1 MSDMRH
7 IITTTTEVISGAS
20 RQSGGSGILMHVMAS
35 PAASGVGVWGHV
47 PHVGA
52 LVTVGLAGAAVAG
65 TVVAVKRGGGPRR
78 SRLSLWIRLRLH
90 IYPGPGFAT
99 RWDLWRRYGKPAA
112 RRKAQHG
119 RPSLTWQA
127 RWFGPWQEYATYHG
141 RAQGWVHRW
150 RVYSTFEDI
159 TLIIAPPQEGKSARA
174 AGSIIDAPGPVVVTS
189 IRGDLVTNTAG
200 LRQQRGRIHTFNPEG
215 VGEYGST
222 FRWNIV
228 AGCEDPVTAV
238 RRAGNMVEAITNQ
251 GLSDAQFWEDQGSLV
266 LGAYLHAAGLISGNI
281 STVYQ
286 WILERDEQPVEI
298 LARHPQ
304 AARNAAMQVEE
315 FLAMPERTQSG
326 VITTLNRTLKFMQH
340 PGIVDMLSPAA
351 GEGFDFVSFLTSK
364 DTLYL
369 IASDTKTSPVS
380 PLFVAFLAELTF
392 HARMNE
398 ARTGSQRLD
407 PPLTL
412 ELDELANIAP
422 IPVDA
427 WASWAAGS
435 GIRINM
441 YGQAWSQFV
450 DRWGPEGSETIWQTA
465 KCKVIFT
472 AGSEKDL
479 NEKVSDMCGSV
490 RVREADEVYYGRD
503 GRERKRRNYSEI
515 DVLPEADVRKLPD
528 DRAVVIRRNA
538 RPTIVRTEQVWK
550 RKDVRRWERS
560 GEQIILPPV
569 PVRQIATPMP
579 ELARPIPAQLDQQQD
594 DLAERRAKRT
604 PQNAPPLP
612 DRRATEPEPFEL
624 PHRGEAW
631 SFDATPPSGGNS
643 PAEQPEQEPQ
653 PWRPWHGARQ
663 TGSDS

>member
-1 MSDMRH
+1 MSGLHH
-7 IITTTTEVISGAS
+7 IVTEMLVLG
-20 RQSGGSGILMHVMAS
+20 
-35 PAASGVGVWGHV
+35 PAAAITG
-47 PHVGA
+47 
-52 LVTVGLAGAAVAG
+52 
-65 TVVAVKRGGGPRR
+65 VAVYAHGLGQRR
-78 SRLSLWIRLRLH
+78 SRVSLWIRLRLRVH
-90 IYPGPGFAT
+90 PGPGFAT
-99 RWDLWRRYGKPAA
+99 RWDLWRRYGKPSA
-112 RRKAQHG
+112 RKIAKHG
-119 RPSLTWQA
+119 RPSLIWRDRQ
-127 RWFGPWQEYATYHG
+127 FGPWQEYATYHG
-141 RAQGWVHRW
+141 RAQGWLHRW

-189 IRGDLVTNTAG
+189 IRGDLVANTAG
-200 LRQQRGRIHTFNPEG
+200 LRQQRGVIHTFNPEG

-238 RRAGNMVEAITNQ
+238 RRAGNMVEAITNR

-266 LGAYLHAAGLISGNI
+266 LSAYLHAAGLIGGNI
-281 STVYQ
+281 TTVYQ
-286 WILERDEQPVEI
+286 WLLERDERPVEI
-298 LARHPQ
+298 LTRHPQ
-304 AARNAAMQVEE
+304 AARNAAKQAEE
-315 FLAMPERTQSG
+315 FLSMPERTQSG

-340 PGIVDMLSPAA
+340 PGVVDMLSPVA

-369 IASDTKTSPVS
+369 IASDSKTSPVS

-392 HARMNE
+392 HARMNK
-398 ARTGSQRLD
+398 ARTGSKRLD

-450 DRWGPEGSETIWQTA
+450 DRWGTEGSETIWQAA

-472 AGSEKDL
+472 AGSEKTL
-479 NEKVSDMCGSV
+479 NEKVSDMCGQV
-490 RVREADEVYYGRD
+490 RVREADEIYNDRNN
-503 GRERKRRNYSEI
+503 RARKRRHYSDI
-515 DVLPEADVRKLPD
+515 DVLPVADVRKLPD

-550 RKDVRRWERS
+550 RKDVRRWQRS
-560 GEQIILPPV
+560 GEQVILPPV
-569 PVRQIATPMP
+569 PVREIARPMP
-579 ELARPIPAQLDQQQD
+579 ELGLSIPAPVDQHD
-594 DLAERRAKRT
+594 DLAERRAAKQS
-604 PQNAPPLP
+604 PAPSLP
-612 DRRATEPEPFEL
+612 DRQDTEEPFEL
-624 PHRGEAW
+624 PRRDETWAFNNSPEQARPASPG
-631 SFDATPPSGGNS
+631 TGNS
-643 PAEQPEQEPQ
+643 PDGQTESQ
-653 PWRPWHGARQ
+653 PWRPWHGVRQ